1 MMESNNF
8 QEYFQGKAFIV
19 TGASSGIGRSVVH
32 LLNSLGADLALIG
45 RNKTTL
51 KATRDSSTH
60 PERCQLYEFD
70 LLHYENIDALIKQ
83 ICDDMG
89 PLAGMVYSSGISP
102 ISPLR
107 GTKYSR
113 WDEVMRI
120 NLYSFI
126 EMLKCYS
133 SRRYYNVGSIVAISS
148 TAATMP
154 EKGQIMYAASK
165 AALNAAVS
173 ATAHE
178 LSEKNIRINA
188 VMPGLIKTEM
198 TEKFATIGPDNFLQA
213 QEAKQLLGLGSPPDI
228 ANFVIFLLSSMSAF
242 CTGRSYY
249 ADGGRIV

>member
-1 MMESNNF
+1 MESINL
-8 QEYFQGKAFIV
+8 QQYFQGKVFII
-19 TGASSGIGRSVVH
+19 TGASSGIGRSVLH

-45 RNKTTL
+45 RNIKTL
-51 KATRDSSTH
+51 QAARDSSTH
-60 PERCQLYEFD
+60 PKNCQLYEFD
-70 LLHYENIDALIKQ
+70 LLHCENIDILFKSIY
-83 ICDDMG
+83 DDMG
-89 PLAGMVYSSGISP
+89 PLSGMVYSSGISP

-120 NLYSFI
+120 NLYSFM

-133 SRRYYNVGSIVAISS
+133 SRRYLNVGSIVAISS

-165 AALNAAVS
+165 AALNAAVT
-173 ATAHE
+173 AAAHE

-188 VMPGLIKTEM
+188 VMPGLIQTEM
-198 TEKFATIGPDNFLQA
+198 TEKFSTIGPDNFLQT
-213 QEAKQLLGLGSPPDI
+213 QKAKQLLGLGTPPDI